1 MASISTLSALRIIES
16 KNIRFLTE
24 REARNLFGFENINSL
39 YKFLQRLEKNKV
51 IRRVSKGKYV
61 TEHVGDF
68 EVANFIVQPSY
79 ISFESALSYHGVL
92 SQFPYTVTSA
102 TTGKT
107 KSVLVGKKEFEFCHI
122 AAKMFCGYLKDKNFL
137 IADREKSLIDIA
149 YFSMKGLKGID
160 WDELDLTELD
170 KNKLEKYIVETKVKD
185 LGHFMTVKG
194 II

>member
-107 KSVLVGKKEFEFCHI
+107 KSVLVGKKEFEFCSI
-122 AAKMFCGYLKDKNFL
+122 NLFQFIGFLAKNR
-137 IADREKSLIDIA
+137 IR
-149 YFSMKGLKGID
+149 
-160 WDELDLTELD
+160 
-170 KNKLEKYIVETKVKD
+170 NKTNNTF
-185 LGHFMTVKG
+185 FMLPF
-194 II
+194 